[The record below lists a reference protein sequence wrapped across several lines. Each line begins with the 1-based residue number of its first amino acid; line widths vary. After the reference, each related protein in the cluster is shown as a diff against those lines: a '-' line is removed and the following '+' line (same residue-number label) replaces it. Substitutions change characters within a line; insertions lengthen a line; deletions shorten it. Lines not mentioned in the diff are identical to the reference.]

1 MEATRRLRAVHP
13 LGVYPLGNALV
24 DPGASSRR
32 ASGLGILRRLGD
44 ERLLALLRL
53 LDPWSLA
60 RSSAASPLLRAFAGS
75 EDLWHAHCLRELLA
89 SAGGEGCTGPALR
102 WGGCSW
108 REAFAFSHGTR
119 PRPAKPQ
126 SRVYSDVLYR
136 GFYYAATELQESWLE
151 ADTLPRIQ
159 ASELSTE
166 EFIQR
171 FEQKS
176 CPVVLE
182 GCVNDWPAMKTWS
195 REDLLRRFGD
205 TRFAAG
211 ACDFPLQEFYAYA
224 DRNMDDVPMFI
235 FDKYFSKRAKALL
248 DDYEVPRF
256 FRGRDLFD
264 LLGDQR
270 PDFRW
275 LLIGH
280 RRSGSKWHL
289 DPNKT
294 CAWNAVVR
302 GRKRWLLLPP
312 GCPPPGVHPSKDGA
326 EVTQPLSLLEWFA
339 NFYEELKRHVQLN
352 SAWELKEGTCGPGDL
367 VFIPSGWWHCVLNLD
382 DDTIAVTQN
391 YASETHVHGIRRFLS
406 EKKDQVSGTPEREL
420 LSGRFEEALA
430 KARPDLL
437 AESESPAEE
446 AKTGAFQ
453 RAMATAMSLA
463 DPSADRAPLRASDC
477 AWHML
482 DGKWLSP
489 RQCVGVSPRYLLPG
503 KFFARR
509 AQSRSHVCGRCGKKF
524 DVNLMTIGY
533 PTRGARGDRNATAV
547 WMHVACAAKDPE
559 LVEIARLGRE
569 DMLKAVL
576 AFDAL
581 PDAVQDSLMDEI
593 LGPGASGSSPVLEEP
608 VFPESQAG
616 TGFQIAPAKAPASL
630 RGSLLPFQA
639 EGLAWML
646 QQEEGECRGG
656 ILADEMGMG
665 KTLQIISLILSSSAS
680 PTLVVVPLTSLYQWE
695 QEVQRFVEPGSLQL
709 FTLYG
714 PGNALPDDVGTDRGR
729 KVLVLTTFS
738 KLEREHRDSRE
749 LAAQPTKR
757 KRLAYEADPGRVA
770 APPLFQIPWQRVV
783 LDEAHRVR
791 NLASLTSQAALR
803 LKASGIRR

>member
-1 MEATRRLRAVHP
+1 MEATRRLRALHP

-32 ASGLGILRRLGD
+32 ASGLGVLRRLGD
-44 ERLLALLRL
+44 ERLLALLRF
-53 LDPWSLA
+53 LDPRSLA
-60 RSSAASPLLRAFAGS
+60 RCSVASPLLRAYAGS
-75 EDLWHAHCLRELLA
+75 EDLWHTHCLRELLA

-119 PRPAKPQ
+119 PPPAKPQ

-151 ADTLPRIQ
+151 ADTLPRVQ

-166 EFIQR
+166 DFIQR

-182 GCVNDWPAMKTWS
+182 GCVTDWPAMKTWS
-195 REDLLRRFGD
+195 REDLIRRFGD

-264 LLGDQR
+264 LLGEQR

-446 AKTGAFQ
+446 AKTAERPAGFSFWDHL
-453 RAMATAMSLA
+453 RSTGKSLGYQA
-463 DPSADRAPLRASDC
+463 PDEDP
-477 AWHML
+477 
-482 DGKWLSP
+482 
-489 RQCVGVSPRYLLPG
+489 
-503 KFFARR
+503 
-509 AQSRSHVCGRCGKKF
+509 
-524 DVNLMTIGY
+524 
-533 PTRGARGDRNATAV
+533 
-547 WMHVACAAKDPE
+547 
-559 LVEIARLGRE
+559 
-569 DMLKAVL
+569 
-576 AFDAL
+576 
-581 PDAVQDSLMDEI
+581 
-593 LGPGASGSSPVLEEP
+593 
-608 VFPESQAG
+608 
-616 TGFQIAPAKAPASL
+616 
-630 RGSLLPFQA
+630 
-639 EGLAWML
+639 
-646 QQEEGECRGG
+646 
-656 ILADEMGMG
+656 
-665 KTLQIISLILSSSAS
+665 
-680 PTLVVVPLTSLYQWE
+680 
-695 QEVQRFVEPGSLQL
+695 
-709 FTLYG
+709 
-714 PGNALPDDVGTDRGR
+714 
-729 KVLVLTTFS
+729 
-738 KLEREHRDSRE
+738 
-749 LAAQPTKR
+749 
-757 KRLAYEADPGRVA
+757 
-770 APPLFQIPWQRVV
+770 
-783 LDEAHRVR
+783 
-791 NLASLTSQAALR
+791 
-803 LKASGIRR
+803 